1 MIHRRDEFRGAQA
14 TIDKV
19 HQLAKDGKIN
29 LFTQYQMASVK
40 GDKNLESIDIKHDNN
55 EIKNLKTD
63 YVLGFFGLIMQLGPI
78 ANWGLNIDK
87 KTIEVDTEK
96 FETNQKGIYAVGD
109 ICNYPGKL
117 KLILSGFHEGALA
130 ARACFKLARPNEKYR
145 FEFTTSSKTIKERL
159 GVKKVI
165 ELYSAN
171 TPNGKKIS
179 IMLEEIGYEY
189 KVINIDLN
197 KGDQFKPEFKKI
209 SPFSKIPVII
219 DQDNNKNIFE
229 SGAILMYL
237 AEQSGK
243 FYDTKDRLEINQWLM
258 AQMGYVGPMLGQHHQ
273 FHHYN
278 PGKSQFGEERYFKI
292 SKRIYEELDERLS
305 KSRFLAGENYTIA
318 DIGTFPWIARHE
330 WHDIGLKNYKNLTR
344 WYVEIS
350 EREAVKKGFKFMNK
364 DEVPPK
370 P

>member
-1 MIHRRDEFRGAQA
+1 
-14 TIDKV
+14 
-19 HQLAKDGKIN
+19 
-29 LFTQYQMASVK
+29 
-40 GDKNLESIDIKHDNN
+40 
-55 EIKNLKTD
+55 
-63 YVLGFFGLIMQLGPI
+63 
-78 ANWGLNIDK
+78 
-87 KTIEVDTEK
+87 
-96 FETNQKGIYAVGD
+96 
-109 ICNYPGKL
+109 
-117 KLILSGFHEGALA
+117 
-130 ARACFKLARPNEKYR
+130 
-145 FEFTTSSKTIKERL
+145 
-159 GVKKVI
+159 VI

-189 KVINIDLN
+189 KVVNIDLN

-209 SPFSKIPVII
+209 SPLSKIPVII